1 MRNRWTALAIIVV
14 SFLQFTLNWFCI
26 IPAFGGIVRDM
37 GLSFPQ
43 VGAIVGMFIA
53 GYGLAHIPGGW
64 LAERYGLRRALL
76 LGIAVE
82 SAGAALSGWATSF
95 DLLLAARFVCGVGG
109 SIYLGSAVGLTAA
122 WFRGREL
129 ATANACVTGVAF
141 TLGAAIGLFAWGSLV
156 AALGWR
162 ESLLVGAVVG
172 AATLAFTA
180 ALYPAPADAEA
191 PAPANDRLGPDGFG
205 QGSLR
210 RVLGSRVLWLMG
222 LAFLGGYGGYFSAAQ
237 LLPHFAQS
245 QLKVGAEAAE
255 TLSVILLLSG
265 IPGSLLGGWLAD
277 RMIGVVPLLLGGCL
291 IEGVALAL
299 VPYLGFPGLEL
310 AAVAIGGAPIAAFV
324 VWASIPGQLSG
335 AFRIADVPTAIGL
348 MLTIVAVGGAVVPP
362 LYGWVAATRGYPA
375 AWGFEGVLC
384 AAFAMVAL
392 LAPAQHRRPRLAP
405 NALPTSPLPR

>member
-1 MRNRWTALAIIVV
+1 MRNRWMALAIIFV

-37 GLSFPQ
+37 RLSFPQ

-82 SAGAALSGWATSF
+82 TLGAALSAWAASF

-109 SIYLGSAVGLTAA
+109 SIYLGSAVGLTTA

-129 ATANACVTGVAF
+129 ATANACITGVAF

-162 ESLLVGAVVG
+162 DALLVGAG
-172 AATLAFTA
+172 IGLATLAFTA
-180 ALYPAPADAEA
+180 ALYPTPADAEA
-191 PAPANDRLGPDGFG
+191 PAHDGLGM
-205 QGSLR
+205 GSLR
-210 RVLGSRVLWLMG
+210 RVFGSRVLWLMG

-245 QLKVGAEAAE
+245 ELKVSAEAAE

-265 IPGSLLGGWLAD
+265 VPGSLLGGWLAD
-277 RMIGVVPLLLGGCL
+277 RMVGVVPLLLGGCL
-291 IEGVALAL
+291 VEGIALIL
-299 VPYLGFPGLEL
+299 VPHLGFPGLEL
-310 AAVAIGGAPIAAFV
+310 AAAAIGGAPIAAFV
-324 VWASIPGQLSG
+324 VWATIPGQLGG
-335 AFRIADVPTAIGL
+335 AFRISDVPTAIGL

-362 LYGWVAATRGYPA
+362 LYGWVATTRGYAA
-375 AWGFEGVLC
+375 AWGFEGVACLM
-384 AAFAMVAL
+384 FALVAL
-392 LAPAQHRRPRLAP
+392 LAPAQQRRRGLASSPVPR
-405 NALPTSPLPR
+405 